1 MVYTMSVILHIMPK
15 SLPTKNNV
23 VFDFSKIGGPEGDRT
38 LDLRVAN
45 AALSQLSHEP
55 VWLGWQDSN
64 LRNARV
70 KVWCLTGLAT
80 SQKIIWFCCQYDNA
94 KYYTDLKISCQL

>member
-1 MVYTMSVILHIMPK
+1 MSVILHIMPK

-45 AALSQLSHEP
+45 AALSQLSHGPIFFYGAQNCSPIISRLPAGVKLQKGREHAF
-55 VWLGWQDSN
+55 
-64 LRNARV
+64 LR
-70 KVWCLTGLAT
+70 T
-80 SQKIIWFCCQYDNA
+80 SIN
-94 KYYTDLKISCQL
+94 